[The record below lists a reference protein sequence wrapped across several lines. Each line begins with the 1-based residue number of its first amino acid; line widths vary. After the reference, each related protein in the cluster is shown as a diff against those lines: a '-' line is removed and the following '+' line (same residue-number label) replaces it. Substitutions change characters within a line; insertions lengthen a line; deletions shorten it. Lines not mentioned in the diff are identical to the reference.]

1 MISDKI
7 ENRELYSSLSL
18 RIKAGLEYLGTTD
31 FSVLDEGRYDIDRD
45 NVFALVQEYE
55 TIPREE
61 AKWECHQNYIDIQFI
76 VEGTEQI
83 GFGSTD
89 NMEVMTEYNPEMD
102 LAFLKGE
109 GDYATLTKGFFGV
122 YFPHD
127 AHKPKV
133 APGNVP
139 GQVKKVVVKI
149 KVS

>member
-1 MISDKI
+1 MISDAI
-7 ENRELYSSLSL
+7 ENRALYSSISP
-18 RIKAGLEYLGTTD
+18 RIKAALTIWEQQIFL
-31 FSVLDEGRYDIDRD
+31 SWMNGRYDIDGD
-45 NVFALVQEYE
+45 NVFALVQEYK

-89 NMEVMTEYNPEMD
+89 KMEVMTEYDPEMD
-102 LAFLKGE
+102 IAFLKGE

-133 APGNVP
+133 TPGNVS

>member
-7 ENRELYSSLSL
+7 ENRDLYSSLSL
-18 RIKAGLEYLGTTD
+18 RIKAGLEYLGTTN
-31 FSVLDEGRYDIDRD
+31 FSVLDEGRYDIDGD
-45 NVFALVQEYE
+45 NVFALVQEYD
-55 TIPREE
+55 TIPMEE

>member
-7 ENRELYSSLSL
+7 ENRALYSSLSP
-18 RIKAGLEYLGTTD
+18 RIKAGLDYLGTTN
-31 FSVLDEGRYDIDRD
+31 FSVLDEGRYDIDGD
-45 NVFALVQEYE
+45 NVFALVQEYK
-55 TIPREE
+55 TISREE

-89 NMEVMTEYNPEMD
+89 KMEVMTQYNSEMD
-102 LAFLKGE
+102 IAFLKGE
-109 GDYATLTKGFFGV
+109 GDYATLTKGCFGV
-122 YFPHD
+122 YFPQD

-133 APGNVP
+133 TPGNVS